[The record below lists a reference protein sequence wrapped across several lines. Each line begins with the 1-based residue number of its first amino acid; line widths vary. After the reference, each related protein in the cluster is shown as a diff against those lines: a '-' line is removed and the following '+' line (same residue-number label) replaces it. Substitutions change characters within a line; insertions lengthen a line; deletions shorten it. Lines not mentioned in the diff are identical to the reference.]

1 MVFDPLRST
10 CEGMVVQGSKV
21 QDEPAAFCEL
31 VDRTYPGR
39 AERGGTLTALWL
51 GDRNF
56 TNYNSI
62 AHLQEAGA
70 SFALRCRDDW
80 ARRLLGDD
88 DAEGEL
94 DVTVE
99 RFLTRSRRTDLR
111 SRPDEPGIYPVIDS
125 KTRLDVLPKCSMEEY
140 RVTLR
145 FVRVG
150 IPADGDGDADGGKA
164 KGKGGGSRWLT
175 IVTDLTEEDGF
186 DAQAIVEL
194 YSIRWS
200 QEVGIRYL
208 KHTCGMK
215 DPRCRDY
222 DRAVQE
228 IWGRLALASSCALAT
243 SGAEDPEPGPKH
255 ERAIDVTMAFKA
267 FLRLLRGREDVDVEK
282 ICGRYTQS
290 VRQGRSC
297 ERRKSKESRVS
308 LCYRH

>member
-1 MVFDPLRST
+1 M
-10 CEGMVVQGSKV
+10 
-21 QDEPAAFCEL
+21 
-31 VDRTYPGR
+31 GR
-39 AERGGTLTALWL
+39 PDVSGVPISRRFRL
-51 GDRNF
+51 

-99 RFLTRSRRTDLR
+99 RFLTRSRRTGLR
-111 SRPDEPGIYPVIDS
+111 SRPDEPGLYRVIDS
-125 KTRLDVLPKCSMEEY
+125 KTRLDVLPKGSMEEY

-145 FVRVG
+145 FVRVR

-290 VRQGRSC
+290 VREGRSC